1 MRRLSLSFRPLSK
14 KRRTVCAALLFAA
27 VCASVGSV
35 FLLGRGVTPRVEERI
50 QNAADCTQL
59 LLSRG
64 IAVNEPPLAVER
76 IVLPAE
82 NGGGY
87 EDYLRLQ
94 DKQGLSLREYAGEEA
109 TLYLYEDAMGQGLI
123 TLIVPVRDGKLAAA
137 SRTDFSPQPESMPL
151 F

>member
-1 MRRLSLSFRPLSK
+1 MHRLSLSCRPLSK
-14 KRRTVCAALLFAA
+14 KGRIICAILLFAA

-35 FLLGRGVTPRVEERI
+35 FLLGKDETPQVEKRI
-50 QNAADCTQL
+50 QNAADCAQL
-59 LLSRG
+59 LLSQG
-64 IAVNEPPLAVER
+64 IAVHEPPLAVEQ

-82 NGGGY
+82 NGGDY
-87 EDYLRLQ
+87 EEYLRLQ

-123 TLIVPVRDGKLAAA
+123 TLIVSARDGKLAAA